1 MSEPTISVV
10 IPLYNKQLE
19 IGTAVRSVLALSLIH
34 ISEPTRP

>member
-19 IGTAVRSVLALSLIH
+19 ICNIREEDCFRSPPGDSYGL
-34 ISEPTRP
+34 TK